1 MPKGVIQSYPFYCD
15 HLGALKRNN
24 EDIATH
30 FHIPVWLSNT
40 GNVIR

>member
-15 HLGALKRNN
+15 HLGALKRDN

-30 FHIPVWLSNT
+30 FHKVTLSSLRGT
-40 GNVIR
+40 TM